1 MRIKILTFE
10 LKKANRNLNL
20 SLLIFGFFMLL
31 FFISFWFPKS
41 DLMKSV
47 YLISLY
53 TSGVLVIVSIIL
65 TIFRQS
71 KKQTIE
77 LEKTQI
83 VELTINS
90 QIGAEKI
97 TKKSEIEYAGNE
109 IKTNL
114 HSKIYEVDKTTAF
127 ELLNSGMNLKT
138 INRTK
143 NNNRFDM
150 SPKELISDLMSML
163 WASS

>member
-1 MRIKILTFE
+1 
-10 LKKANRNLNL
+10 
-20 SLLIFGFFMLL
+20 MLL
-31 FFISFWFPKS
+31 LFISFWFPKS

-47 YLISLY
+47 YLISLF
-53 TSGVLVIVSIIL
+53 TSGVLIIVSIIL
-65 TIFRQS
+65 SIFRQS

-77 LEKTQI
+77 LDKTQI
-83 VELTINS
+83 AELTINS
-90 QIGAEKI
+90 QISPEKI
-97 TKKSEIEYAGNE
+97 SKKSEIEYAGNQ
-109 IKTNL
+109 IKTNP

-138 INRTK
+138 INRTEK
-143 NNNRFDM
+143 NNGFDM

>member
-1 MRIKILTFE
+1 MRINIITSE

-20 SLLIFGFFMLL
+20 SLLIFGLFMLL

-47 YLISLY
+47 YLISLFA
-53 TSGVLVIVSIIL
+53 SGVLIIVSIIL
-65 TIFRQS
+65 IIFRQS

-77 LEKTQI
+77 LDKTEI
-83 VELTINS
+83 AELTINS

-97 TKKSEIEYAGNE
+97 TKDNEIEFSGNE
-109 IKTNL
+109 IKTKSE
-114 HSKIYEVDKTTAF
+114 SKVFEINNKSAF
-127 ELLNSGMNLKT
+127 ELLKT
-138 INRTK
+138 GQEIRTK
-143 NNNRFDM
+143 SLTKKTNGLDM
-150 SPKELISDLMSML
+150 SPKELFNDLMSML

>member
-1 MRIKILTFE
+1 MRINIVSSE

-20 SLLIFGFFMLL
+20 SLLFFGLFMLL

-41 DLMKSV
+41 DLMKIFYIISV
-47 YLISLY
+47 FYYVALIIY
-53 TSGVLVIVSIIL
+53 SIII
-65 TIFRQS
+65 TILRQS

-77 LEKTQI
+77 LDKTQI
-83 VELTINS
+83 AELTINS

-97 TKKSEIEYAGNE
+97 TKKSEIEYARTE

-114 HSKIYEVDKTTAF
+114 HSKIYEVDNTTAF

-138 INRTK
+138 INQTK
-143 NNNRFDM
+143 NNNGFDM
-150 SPKELISDLMSML
+150 SPKELISNLMEIL